1 MRTSHLQIRRRILE
15 EKSRISDEEL
25 FTSREYQAYLTDKAE
40 AATRRYRRPLHVV
53 LYADAQDETVA

>member
-40 AATRRYRRPLHVV
+40 AATVSSC
-53 LYADAQDETVA
+53 ASA